1 MTTINVSNYEF
12 LYTIFGDD
20 FLDSFVLSNMVDPS
34 NVPTNQSKYAWSGKS
49 LLQAK
54 LHPAGNQYFCVSL
67 FNKVIGQ
74 IKSRKELFKQTNC
87 IVIDDVRQKINVK
100 KLTKLSEPSW
110 ILETSPGSE
119 QWGFILAEPC
129 TNRTKVEA
137 VLNGLIKHLCVN
149 GIDSGF
155 SGVTRLVRLPE
166 GYNLKE
172 KYKVNGEPF
181 KCRMLSWQ
189 PNNRIGIDAIVKA
202 FKVDI
207 TKKIKENIQDVSNSF
222 HQEHPIFNCVQLNRI
237 TPLLGYDIMCPWI
250 NEHTDKSDGGT
261 MIWFDKIGRIKFKCH
276 HGHCIKRNAEDVV
289 VKLDA
294 EWPGFMGS
302 YYEYLR
308 RKAKENYDKKVN
320 VKCKINLCAEHIPKD
335 RSTSESFN
343 IDLPF

>member
-1 MTTINVSNYEF
+1 
-12 LYTIFGDD
+12 
-20 FLDSFVLSNMVDPS
+20 MVDPS

-74 IKSRKELFKQTNC
+74 IKRRKELFKQTNC